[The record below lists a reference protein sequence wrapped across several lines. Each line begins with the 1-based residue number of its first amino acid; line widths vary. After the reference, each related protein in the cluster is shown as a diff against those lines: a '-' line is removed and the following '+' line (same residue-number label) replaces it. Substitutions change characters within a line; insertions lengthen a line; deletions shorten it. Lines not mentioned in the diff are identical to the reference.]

1 MNLNASPL
9 SFNPILRNS
18 ILRMAV
24 TVLTV
29 KVVLAPPFSVCHHCQ
44 MNAVTPPKTGHENA
58 RLRRLRVKDMER
70 TITEH
75 LMQRYGPL
83 LDAKALAETLKFPT
97 VDALERCWERGHLRI
112 TTSAMPHRRG
122 KFALAHQVARY
133 LVEGVTEQ
141 DFQVNAE
148 TADLGKERPP

>member
-18 ILRMAV
+18 NLRRAV
-24 TVLTV
+24 AVLMV
-29 KVVLAPPFSVCHHCQ
+29 KVALAPPFSVCHHCQ
-44 MNAVTPPKTGHENA
+44 MSTAKPPKTGHGNV
-58 RLRRLRVKDMER
+58 RLRHLRVKDMER

-83 LDAKALAETLKFPT
+83 LDAKALAETLKFAT
-97 VDALERCWERGHLRI
+97 VDALERSLERGHLRI
-112 TTSAMPHRRG
+112 ATSDMPHRRG
-122 KFALAHQVARY
+122 KFALAHQVAQY

-148 TADLGKERPP
+148 MADLGKERPP

>member
-1 MNLNASPL
+1 MNFTALPL
-9 SFNPILRNS
+9 SLNPLLRNS
-18 ILRMAV
+18 ILRMTV
-24 TVLTV
+24 TVLMV
-29 KVVLAPPFSVCHHCQ
+29 KVALAPPFLVCHHCQ
-44 MNAVTPPKTGHENA
+44 MSTAKPPKTGHVNA

-97 VDALERCWERGHLRI
+97 VDALERSLERGHLRI
-112 TTSAMPHRRG
+112 ATSEMPHRRG
-122 KFALAHQVARY
+122 KFALAHQVAQY
-133 LVEGVTEQ
+133 LVEGVTKQ

-148 TADLGKERPP
+148 MADLGKGRPL